1 MKNERKKAANFV
13 TSPVEREQLKV
24 WRRVREI
31 IHGDIMFAMTH
42 PFVVEYGDL
51 FSSIGRFVAA
61 DALAADEE
69 VAAVA
74 PTTF

>member
-1 MKNERKKAANFV
+1 MLARLFHCGWQRKKKDEEGLV
-13 TSPVEREQLKV
+13 
-24 WRRVREI
+24 
-31 IHGDIMFAMTH
+31 TH
-42 PFVVEYGDL
+42 PFGVEYGDL
-51 FSSIGRFVAA
+51 FSSIDNFVAA

>member
-1 MKNERKKAANFV
+1 M
-13 TSPVEREQLKV
+13 
-24 WRRVREI
+24 
-31 IHGDIMFAMTH
+31 MTH
-42 PFVVEYGDL
+42 PFLVGYGDL
-51 FSSIGRFVAA
+51 FSSIDKFVAA